1 MKSGSRSNALLVEL
15 LIVVMFFMLSS
26 TVLLELYATSRNQ
39 SVRAGLLT
47 TALNEAQNVADR
59 LYTADDAIAALLEM
73 GFEKGESN
81 KWYRDGEPCAITVMD
96 DSDAMGP
103 GYMRKYVVAPMEEEG
118 VFLFQLD
125 VERYE
130 EVQP

>member
-39 SVRAGLLT
+39 SVRAGALT
-47 TALNEAQNVADR
+47 QALNEAQNVADR
-59 LYTADDAIAALLEM
+59 LYTAKDADAALAEM
-73 GFEKGESN
+73 GFEKAGEIWT
-81 KWYRDGEPCAITVMD
+81 KQGEACVLKVTSSAETTGAGTLLRQQVSAVQD
-96 DSDAMGP
+96 DETYFTLP
-103 GYMRKYVVAPMEEEG
+103 VA
-118 VFLFQLD
+118 
-125 VERYE
+125 RYQ